1 MLQGERYD
9 SPGLILLW
17 DPSMCAAPVASAL
30 RLVALLVVVL
40 VAACGW
46 AITVR
51 AADPRTP
58 PPSCVSADADIRRTV
73 ARVIDGET
81 LGLDDG
87 TEVRLIGA
95 LAPRATDAGAEPG
108 GWPLQMTAHE
118 ELRALLLGK
127 SIEVAFG
134 GERVDRHGRWQAHV
148 FWMDGAQRRWLQGHL
163 LEQGLARAYTL
174 STNRACRDELLAA
187 EAIARGV
194 GRGLWAE
201 AAYQVR
207 RPDPPSDLSRYHA
220 TFQIVEGRI
229 ARVGQSRGFVY
240 LDFGRGRKAFS
251 ISLKLS
257 DRNVLA
263 AYAANPKGLEGQT
276 VRVRG
281 WIEQRGR
288 PIIDI
293 SSAGDIE
300 VLPGDNEA
308 GSLPQRVRPRERY
321 RVPVSPRL
329 QLAPA
334 VEAKP
339 PSLIEAGR

>member
-1 MLQGERYD
+1 MPQAKRRYN
-9 SPGLILLW
+9 SRVHVTGFP
-17 DPSMCAAPVASAL
+17 MRAALVASAP
-30 RLVALLVVVL
+30 RPAALFAVL
-40 VAACGW
+40 IAACCW
-46 AITVR
+46 AVAVR

-58 PPSCVSADADIRRTV
+58 LPSCVSVDAGIRRTV

-87 TEVRLIGA
+87 SELRLIGA
-95 LAPRATDAGAEPG
+95 LAPRAIDVGAEPAS
-108 GWPLQMTAHE
+108 WPMQITARE

-134 GERVDRHGRWQAHV
+134 GERTDRYGRWQAHV

-174 STNRACRDELLAA
+174 SNNRACRDELLAA
-187 EAIARGV
+187 EAIARDA

-207 RPDPPSDLSRYHA
+207 QPDRPADLSRYHG
-220 TFQIVEGRI
+220 TFQIVEGRVV
-229 ARVGQSRGFVY
+229 RVGQSRGFLY
-240 LDFGRGRKAFS
+240 LNFGRGREAFS
-251 ISLKLS
+251 ISLKQS
-257 DRNVLA
+257 DRNTLA
-263 AYAANPKGLEGQT
+263 GYAANPKGLEGQT

-288 PIIDI
+288 LIVDV

-300 VLPGDNEA
+300 VLSNDNEA
-308 GSLPQRVRPRERY
+308 GPASQRARPRGRY
-321 RVPVSPRL
+321 PGPAPSEPQV
-329 QLAPA
+329 APA
-334 VEAKP
+334 QEAKP
-339 PSLIEAGR
+339 PGLIEAGR